1 MPVHAKNNPANNPA
15 RPVPENSSQQPAP
28 ASFQTPGS
36 SPAHPLDLASF
47 LDSPARQ
54 VVMGH
59 VLFIHAHPDD
69 EAVQT
74 GALVAALAAR
84 TQVSILTCTR
94 GEMGEAIPGVLPENA
109 TAQDFIAQRLR
120 ETARGREILG
130 AQAGYFLGIPPALAP
145 GAHARH
151 YSDSGMRW
159 IREGLAGPAP
169 QAPANALAL
178 LPLAQEVDDA
188 VTLATA
194 IGATVL
200 IGYDAEGS
208 YGHPDH
214 LRAHEIALGV
224 ARRTGLPL
232 FEIASSGVAS
242 GSSVASADTSGD
254 TFGSAPG
261 ITPGGAAV
269 APPAEGA
276 FTWVD
281 VSGYVDTAARALAE
295 YRTQLSLVEKQ
306 GRLMIRHVG
315 GQYQEIYAQAGL
327 RARSLP

>member
-1 MPVHAKNNPANNPA
+1 
-15 RPVPENSSQQPAP
+15 
-28 ASFQTPGS
+28 
-36 SPAHPLDLASF
+36 
-47 LDSPARQ
+47 
-54 VVMGH
+54 MGH

-130 AQAGYFLGIPPALAP
+130 AQAGYFLGTPPALAP

-254 TFGSAPG
+254 TFGSTSG

-276 FTWVD
+276 FRWVD

-295 YRTQLSLVEKQ
+295 YRTQLSLVKKQ

>member
-1 MPVHAKNNPANNPA
+1 MPAHAKNNKASNPA

-28 ASFQTPGS
+28 ASFQTSGS

-130 AQAGYFLGIPPALAP
+130 AQAGYFLGTPPALAP

-254 TFGSAPG
+254 TFGSTSG

-276 FTWVD
+276 FRWVD

-295 YRTQLSLVEKQ
+295 YRTQLSLVKKQ